1 MLIGPSIY
9 ANSPKVMGVGDDLE
23 KVVSPSIAKHVYPAY
38 TVHYGR
44 TKDSSFLQQPST
56 MQIGSPLTPADILDS
71 IDMLISY

>member
-1 MLIGPSIY
+1 MPIGPSIY
-9 ANSPKVMGVGDDLE
+9 GDSPKIMGVGDDLE

-44 TKDSSFLQQPST
+44 TKDPYFLQQPST
-56 MQIGSPLTPADILDS
+56 VQIESPLTPADILDS